1 MSTMTT
7 INDFLPFAENAD
19 LVPFSEWQQAASRL
33 SGFVGLAA
41 PGELNRA
48 IAQGANAGYAI
59 AKFIER
65 TLKEDVYVS
74 NPDRLVDQLYR
85 AMLEMSYRATPIGCI
100 LTFPVQ
106 VEIEGFVVSNF
117 GGDLSR
123 IDYDKLFAV
132 YGTKFNVS
140 STPETKFGIPNLA
153 YNFLEAAG
161 QLAEIGCFVKA
172 GLPNIK
178 GGLGSYRPVDNVLNH
193 SGALSF
199 LDQSDNVVGTIRSTE
214 DKIPAGIGFN
224 AKDSNIIY
232 SQSTTVQP
240 SALRTLTLIRA
251 Y

>member
-1 MSTMTT
+1 MSIM
-7 INDFLPFAENAD
+7 NEFLPFAEAENAN
-19 LVPFSEWQQAASRL
+19 LIPFSEWQNAAARL
-33 SGFVGLAA
+33 SGFSSGIARSNQI
-41 PGELNRA
+41 NRA
-48 IAQGANAGYAI
+48 IAQGANISYAI

-85 AMLEMSYRATPIGCI
+85 AMLEMSYRTTPIGCI

-172 GLPNIK
+172 GLPNIQGITNAVAYVSPTI
-178 GGLGSYRPVDNVLNH
+178 GGIG
-193 SGALSF
+193 SGAFSGMTRWVSSVQIEAQGTNASAIQIDASLS
-199 LDQSDNVVGTIRSTE
+199 DASYGS
-214 DKIPAGIGFN
+214 
-224 AKDSNIIY
+224 S
-232 SQSTTVQP
+232 STVQVN
-240 SALRTLTLIRA
+240 SIRGLALIRA